1 PMQPPPYI
9 PAQPQFAPDPGTKR
23 EPFIPG
29 AVAGQPLARSHAYGV
44 ASAMLLVLMIVAAV
58 MAPVLVAV
66 VAIPVAVLLRAADLA
81 QPELHTRRPA
91 GSAALD
97 VLRVFAYPYALA
109 KSAGITLALVL
120 YALILGLPVTLLLSV
135 VVKTDPS
142 NALAWGAA
150 VALWTVCAG
159 PGVEGPGRQMRRTLS
174 SLVPSRTAAMV
185 MAGVL
190 AAGAA
195 LSLILAYSTFG
206 DRSREAVWAPVDVGW
221 LETQLTDLRGNSGG

>member
-1 PMQPPPYI
+1 
-9 PAQPQFAPDPGTKR
+9 
-23 EPFIPG
+23 
-29 AVAGQPLARSHAYGV
+29 
-44 ASAMLLVLMIVAAV
+44 
-58 MAPVLVAV
+58 
-66 VAIPVAVLLRAADLA
+66 VLLRAADLA
-81 QPELHTRRPA
+81 QPSLAGRRPA

-97 VLRVFAYPYALA
+97 VFRVFAYPKALA
-109 KSAGITLALVL
+109 KSVGITLALVL

-135 VVKTDPS
+135 VAKMTSV

-150 VALWTVCAG
+150 VALWTICAG

-195 LSLILAYSTFG
+195 LSLILAAGSFG
-206 DRSREAVWAPVDVGW
+206 DRPRGSVWIPLDVSPV
-221 LETQLTDLRGNSGG
+221 TKQLNILQKGE